1 MYTQDDAFGWE
12 QSSAFKKTFSIDVD
26 VEFLGV
32 WCVLVM
38 FCETPPNLDH
48 SNRDTVNSVG
58 LIPHR
63 LPFTMSNSSIRYFRH
78 AVSLDE
84 RRAKFRANLCPP
96 GDKERDFIHANIG
109 EDVSKTSRKRLT
121 LKELERQWSDASRRT
136 DVLEVWF
143 SGTLRIWFDAAQSA
157 C

>member
-1 MYTQDDAFGWE
+1 MLSFSAFGGS
-12 QSSAFKKTFSIDVD
+12 QRYVSKHALTLPDPCPF
-26 VEFLGV
+26 
-32 WCVLVM
+32 
-38 FCETPPNLDH
+38 

-63 LPFTMSNSSIRYFRH
+63 LPFTISNSSIRYFRH

-84 RRAKFRANLCPP
+84 RRAKFKANLCPP
-96 GDKERDFIHANIG
+96 GDKDHEFMHPDVE
-109 EDVSKTSRKRLT
+109 EDVPKSLRKRPT

-143 SGTLRIWFDAAQSA
+143 SGTLSI
-157 C
+157 